1 MIRYTQIDT
10 HTLAAM
16 VAGVLASS
24 LAAMPVRRGG
34 PGRIEV
40 DANDNPLRT
49 DLAPLDLMVRDGR
62 IAVPTGPGL
71 GIEPDADALKRMATL
86 QKRIN
91 A

>member
-16 VAGVLASS
+16 VAGVPASS

-34 PGRIEV
+34 PGHIEV

-49 DLAPLDLMVRDGR
+49 DLAPLDLLVRDGR

-86 QKRIN
+86 QKRIS